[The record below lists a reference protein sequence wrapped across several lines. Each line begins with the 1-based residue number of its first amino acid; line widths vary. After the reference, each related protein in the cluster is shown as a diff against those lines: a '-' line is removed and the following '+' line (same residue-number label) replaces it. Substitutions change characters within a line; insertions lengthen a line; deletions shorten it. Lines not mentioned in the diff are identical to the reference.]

1 MISISKR
8 LTRVCHVFAV
18 VIVGTPLI
26 LTPMRTLIRLTLPV
40 VFALVFAAP
49 LVAEDGLAVDDMP
62 LIAPAGTTD
71 LSEFIWKKRPVVVFA
86 DSENDPAFIAQM
98 EFIEARPDTL
108 IERDVIVL
116 TDTDPGTLS
125 PLRKKLRPR
134 GFMLVI
140 ISKEGEI
147 QLRKPFP
154 WDVREISRSIDK
166 LPIRQREIRD
176 GKSSSA
182 AGG

>member
-1 MISISKR
+1 MHALIRST
-8 LTRVCHVFAV
+8 LTVVFSLFFAV
-18 VIVGTPLI
+18 SLSAQEQDATIPTGL
-26 LTPMRTLIRLTLPV
+26 
-40 VFALVFAAP
+40 FAP
-49 LVAEDGLAVDDMP
+49 P
-62 LIAPAGTTD
+62 GTTD
-71 LSEFIWKKRPVVVFA
+71 LSQFVWEKRPIVVFA

-98 EFIEARPDTL
+98 EFFNDRPEAL
-108 IERDVIVL
+108 LERDVVVL

-140 ISKEGEI
+140 IDKEGNI

-166 LPIRQREIRD
+166 LPIRQREVRD
-176 GKSSSA
+176 RKA
-182 AGG
+182 AARGDG

>member
-1 MISISKR
+1 MKD
-8 LTRVCHVFAV
+8 
-18 VIVGTPLI
+18 LI
-26 LTPMRTLIRLTLPV
+26 TAALAL
-40 VFALVFAAP
+40 VFALVLSGAAHAQDESTAST
-49 LVAEDGLAVDDMP
+49 LD
-62 LIAPAGTTD
+62 LIAPPGTTD
-71 LSEFIWKKRPVVVFA
+71 LSEFVWKKRPIVVFA

-98 EFIEARPDTL
+98 EFFAARPGPL
-108 IERDVIVL
+108 IERDVVVL
-116 TDTDPGTLS
+116 TDTDPSTLS

-140 ISKEGEI
+140 ISKEGDI

-154 WDVREISRSIDK
+154 WSVREINRSIDK

-176 GKSSSA
+176 EKAA